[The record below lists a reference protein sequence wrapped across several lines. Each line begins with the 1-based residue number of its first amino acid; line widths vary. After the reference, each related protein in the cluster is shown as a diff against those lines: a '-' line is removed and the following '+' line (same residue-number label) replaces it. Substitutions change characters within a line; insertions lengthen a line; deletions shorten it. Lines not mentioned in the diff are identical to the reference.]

1 MAQRVEIELPVLP
14 DTATIRRAFGSLREN
29 RKGAIV
35 VSGRGAIMVSGRDLS
50 QALLPIKDEDASL
63 ARVVETLGRG
73 SPLSPPRPSS
83 GFFGFLSKERPPAPV
98 EDQYRVLKLDSRS
111 ALVLVSAEQVE
122 TLTNPATFYIC
133 TSDPS
138 HVWLAEDL
146 VRPGTCNLDGE
157 PVQLKT

>member
-1 MAQRVEIELPVLP
+1 
-14 DTATIRRAFGSLREN
+14 
-29 RKGAIV
+29 
-35 VSGRGAIMVSGRDLS
+35 MVSGRDLS

-73 SPLSPPRPSS
+73 SPLSPPKPSS
-83 GFFGFLSKERPPAPV
+83 GFLGFLSRPPAPV

-111 ALVLVSAEQVE
+111 ALVLVSAEQE
-122 TLTNPATFYIC
+122 KALTSPAIFYIC

-138 HVWLAEDL
+138 HVWLEEDL

-157 PVQLKT
+157 PVRLKT